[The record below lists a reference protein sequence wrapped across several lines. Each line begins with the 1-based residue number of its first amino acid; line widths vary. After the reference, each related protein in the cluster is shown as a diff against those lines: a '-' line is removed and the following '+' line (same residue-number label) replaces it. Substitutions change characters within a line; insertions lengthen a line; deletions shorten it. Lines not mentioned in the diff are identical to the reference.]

1 MAEEP
6 TEDRE
11 LDSWLAE
18 LAGKQTGDTTGATRL
33 RQLILYEHRRHEA
46 EFDEIRERRLRQRV
60 LAVLGT
66 ADAGKRSMLRWTRP
80 VAVAASV
87 FVVVAAGLMVNR
99 MLYQMGSPDDGGWVL
114 SYGELERTRGEATVL
129 RANVDAPANAARRLG
144 ADLAEQAVAFEMV
157 PRDDGSYRLELYV
170 TDAEALGRLNT
181 VLRALS
187 LRADAP
193 GFYIVIIS

>member
-80 VAVAASV
+80 VALAASV